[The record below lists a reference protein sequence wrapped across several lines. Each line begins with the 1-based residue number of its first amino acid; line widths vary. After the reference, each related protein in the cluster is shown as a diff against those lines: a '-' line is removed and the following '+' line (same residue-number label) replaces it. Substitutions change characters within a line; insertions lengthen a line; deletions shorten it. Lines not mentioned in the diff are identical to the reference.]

1 MKLILLSIMLSLHA
15 FDCLGREYPQPVP
28 VWLTW
33 DYDES
38 FLFLPPIAEEQ
49 DADPAAAI
57 HYSRCE
63 STDFEVPGGE

>member
-1 MKLILLSIMLSLHA
+1 VNPLLLSVIMAARL
-15 FDCLGREYPQPVP
+15 YPAEAQIP

>member
-1 MKLILLSIMLSLHA
+1 MNPLLLSVLLACH
-15 FDCLGREYPQPVP
+15 EPQPP
-28 VWLTW
+28 AWLCV

-38 FLFLPPIAEEQ
+38 FLFLPPLAEEQ
-49 DADPAAAI
+49 DASPAAAI